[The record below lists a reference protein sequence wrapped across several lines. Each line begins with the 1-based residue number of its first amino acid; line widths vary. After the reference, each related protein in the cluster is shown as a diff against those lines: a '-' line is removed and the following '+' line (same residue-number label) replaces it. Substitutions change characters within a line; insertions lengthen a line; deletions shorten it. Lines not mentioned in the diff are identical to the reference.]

1 MQSNRKDHDEPGWQK
16 IVLGV
21 SGGIAAYKTP
31 ELVRRLRERGADVRV
46 AMTEAAKAF
55 ITPLSLQAVSGYPVS
70 DSLLDPAAEAAM
82 GHIELGKWAD
92 LVILAP
98 ATADLIARVAAGMA
112 NDLVSTICL
121 ATPAPIAVLPAMNQ
135 QMYRAAA
142 TQHNLDVLAS
152 RGMLIWGPDSGSQA
166 CGDVGPG
173 RMLDPLTIVDMAAAH
188 FSPVNDLQHL
198 NIMITAGPTREP
210 LDPVR
215 YISNHSSG
223 KMGFAIAAAAARRG
237 ANVTLVSGPV
247 ALPTPPFVQRIDVMT
262 ALEMEAA
269 VQAAVQK
276 QHIFIGCAA
285 VADYRAAAVASEKI
299 KKQATQGDELTV
311 KMVKNPDIVAGVAA
325 LKDKRPYVVGFAA
338 ETNNVEEYARQKRI
352 RKNLDLICAND
363 VSLSTQGF
371 NSDSNALH
379 LFWQDG
385 DKALPLERK
394 ALLGQLLLDEIV
406 TRYDEKIDVKILD
419 PRVGQQFPLPTY
431 ATSGSAG
438 LDLRACL
445 DDAVELAPG
454 ATTLVP
460 TGLAIHIADPS
471 LAAVMLPRSG
481 LGHKHGIVLGNLV
494 GLIDSDYQGQLM
506 VSIWNRGQDSFTIE
520 PGERIAQMVF
530 VPVVQAEFNLVEE
543 FEATD
548 RGEGGFGHSG
558 RK

>member
-1 MQSNRKDHDEPGWQK
+1 MMSLAGKK

-31 ELVRRLRERGADVRV
+31 ELVRRLRDRGAEVRV
-46 AMTEAAKAF
+46 AMTEGATAF

-112 NDLVSTICL
+112 NDLVTTICL
-121 ATPAPIAVLPAMNQ
+121 ATPSPVAVVPAMNQ
-135 QMYRAAA
+135 QMYRNAA
-142 TQHNLDVLAS
+142 TQHNLSVLAA
-152 RGMLIWGPDSGSQA
+152 RGLLLWGPDSGSQA

-173 RMLDPLTIVDMAAAH
+173 RMLDPLAIVDLAAAH
-188 FSPVNDLQHL
+188 FSPVKTLQHL
-198 NIMITAGPTREP
+198 NIMITAGPTQEL

-215 YISNHSSG
+215 YITNKSSG
-223 KMGFAIAAAAARRG
+223 KMGFAIAAAAARLG

-247 ALPTPPFVQRIDVMT
+247 SLPTPAGVKRVDVVT

-269 VQAAVQK
+269 VQAQVQS
-276 QHIFIGCAA
+276 QQIFIGCAA
-285 VADYRAAAVASEKI
+285 VADYRAAAVADEKI
-299 KKQATQGDELTV
+299 KKQGDEITI

-325 LKDKRPYVVGFAA
+325 LSTNRPYVVGFAA

-363 VSLSTQGF
+363 VSDSNQGF

-385 DKALPLERK
+385 DKVLPLERK

-406 TRYDEKIDVKILD
+406 TRYDEK
-419 PRVGQQFPLPTY
+419 
-431 ATSGSAG
+431 
-438 LDLRACL
+438 
-445 DDAVELAPG
+445 
-454 ATTLVP
+454 
-460 TGLAIHIADPS
+460 
-471 LAAVMLPRSG
+471 
-481 LGHKHGIVLGNLV
+481 
-494 GLIDSDYQGQLM
+494 
-506 VSIWNRGQDSFTIE
+506 NR
-520 PGERIAQMVF
+520 R
-530 VPVVQAEFNLVEE
+530 
-543 FEATD
+543 
-548 RGEGGFGHSG
+548 
-558 RK
+558 

>member
-1 MQSNRKDHDEPGWQK
+1 MMSLAGKK

-31 ELVRRLRERGADVRV
+31 ELVRRLRDRGAEVRV
-46 AMTEAAKAF
+46 AMTEGAKAF

-112 NDLVSTICL
+112 NDLVTTICL
-121 ATPAPIAVLPAMNQ
+121 ATPSPVAVVPAMNQ
-135 QMYRAAA
+135 QMYRNAA
-142 TQHNLDVLAS
+142 TQHNLSVLAAH
-152 RGMLIWGPDSGSQA
+152 GLLQWGPDSGSQA

-173 RMLDPLTIVDMAAAH
+173 RMLDPLAIVDLAAAH
-188 FSPVNDLQHL
+188 FSPVKTLQHL
-198 NIMITAGPTREP
+198 NIMITAGPTQEL

-215 YISNHSSG
+215 YITNKSSG
-223 KMGFAIAAAAARRG
+223 KMGFAIAAAAARLG

-247 ALPTPPFVQRIDVMT
+247 SLPTPTGVKRVDVVT

-269 VQAAVQK
+269 VQAQVQS
-276 QHIFIGCAA
+276 QQIFIGCAA
-285 VADYRAAAVASEKI
+285 VADYRAAAVADEKI
-299 KKQATQGDELTV
+299 KKQGDEITI

-325 LKDKRPYVVGFAA
+325 LSTNRPYVVGFAA

-363 VSLSTQGF
+363 VSVENQGF

-385 DKALPLERK
+385 DKVLPLERK

-406 TRYDEKIDVKILD
+406 TRYDEK
-419 PRVGQQFPLPTY
+419 
-431 ATSGSAG
+431 
-438 LDLRACL
+438 
-445 DDAVELAPG
+445 
-454 ATTLVP
+454 
-460 TGLAIHIADPS
+460 
-471 LAAVMLPRSG
+471 
-481 LGHKHGIVLGNLV
+481 
-494 GLIDSDYQGQLM
+494 
-506 VSIWNRGQDSFTIE
+506 NR
-520 PGERIAQMVF
+520 R
-530 VPVVQAEFNLVEE
+530 
-543 FEATD
+543 
-548 RGEGGFGHSG
+548 
-558 RK
+558 